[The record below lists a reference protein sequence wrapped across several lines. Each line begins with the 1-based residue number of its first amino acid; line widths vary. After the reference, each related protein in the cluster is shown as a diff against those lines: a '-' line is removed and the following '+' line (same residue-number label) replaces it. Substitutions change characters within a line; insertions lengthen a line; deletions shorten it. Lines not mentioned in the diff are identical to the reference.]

1 MTFAD
6 SEITDLTLDQIRNEI
21 LKFKNDAVSQRL
33 SDHYTSKSIAEI
45 YGTSRKELMHSRFIA
60 WLLNDEE
67 THGLGHFP
75 LHKFLETLVIASLPN
90 HQINKRELFDA
101 IITGEIRFSNTKTA
115 IERSIPGVGRLDIFI
130 ETNIKYSGKERKL
143 QLVIENKVLSKE
155 HSDQTTSYYS
165 YFQENFTDDTD
176 VLFVYLTALS
186 GVKLNE
192 LQEQQ
197 MVECGCKEFIQIN
210 YQYLVDY
217 LIEPMLSKELP
228 QKVNLIIRDYLQ
240 TLSQPALSDE
250 TEDFKQELIMAI
262 GKEERELLSKFWEQ
276 NQKLILSAIYAIS
289 TDPEQDVDTRNTA
302 DKLINEMGTQAK
314 DRSRINIY
322 LNDELKVK
330 NIRKADIGYQTVLL
344 IESSG
349 LMSEN
354 VFTFLRNNNSCG
366 FQLLKKHEEVTENE
380 KQYRRYRV
388 NNEPELIYKDE
399 RFYVARNWGI
409 NNISSFIDACQ
420 SRLPQ
425 LNFEID

>member
-1 MTFAD
+1 
-6 SEITDLTLDQIRNEI
+6 
-21 LKFKNDAVSQRL
+21 
-33 SDHYTSKSIAEI
+33 
-45 YGTSRKELMHSRFIA
+45 
-60 WLLNDEE
+60 
-67 THGLGHFP
+67 
-75 LHKFLETLVIASLPN
+75 
-90 HQINKRELFDA
+90 
-101 IITGEIRFSNTKTA
+101 
-115 IERSIPGVGRLDIFI
+115 
-130 ETNIKYSGKERKL
+130 
-143 QLVIENKVLSKE
+143 
-155 HSDQTTSYYS
+155 
-165 YFQENFTDDTD
+165 
-176 VLFVYLTALS
+176 
-186 GVKLNE
+186 
-192 LQEQQ
+192 
-197 MVECGCKEFIQIN
+197 
-210 YQYLVDY
+210 
-217 LIEPMLSKELP
+217 
-228 QKVNLIIRDYLQ
+228 
-240 TLSQPALSDE
+240 
-250 TEDFKQELIMAI
+250 
-262 GKEERELLSKFWEQ
+262 
-276 NQKLILSAIYAIS
+276 
-289 TDPEQDVDTRNTA
+289 
-302 DKLINEMGTQAK
+302 MGTQAK